1 MNDVDGKVIIGTTL
15 ETKSVDAQ
23 IKELEKKLEIMTQT
37 LETDMKIP
45 VELRMSEA
53 PLKVCPECGGENCL
67 NRKFEPVSFVNH
79 CGGFFSNNNI
89 GSNLNK

>member
-1 MNDVDGKVIIGTTL
+1 MNDVDGKVVIGTTL

-45 VELRMSEA
+45 VELRMTEDER
-53 PLKVCPECGGENCL
+53 LKLESDIEKTR
-67 NRKFEPVSFVNH
+67 NR
-79 CGGFFSNNNI
+79 I
-89 GSNLNK
+89 I